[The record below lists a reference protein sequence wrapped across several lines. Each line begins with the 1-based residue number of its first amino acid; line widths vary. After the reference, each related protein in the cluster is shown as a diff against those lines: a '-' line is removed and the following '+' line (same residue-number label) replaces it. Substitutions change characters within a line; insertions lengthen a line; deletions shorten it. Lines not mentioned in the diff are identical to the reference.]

1 MSVYSILHNRVNSLR
16 IYSIRPCHRLKMVLK
31 LLYNCY
37 YGIKGSLSKLW
48 QKDFG
53 RNTNE

>member
-1 MSVYSILHNRVNSLR
+1 MSVYSILHNRVNGLR

-37 YGIKGSLSKLW
+37 YGIKGSLSS
-48 QKDFG
+48 FG
-53 RNTNE
+53 KKILGGIQ

>member
-1 MSVYSILHNRVNSLR
+1 MNVYSILHNRVNSLR

-48 QKDFG
+48 QKRFW
-53 RNTNE
+53 EEY